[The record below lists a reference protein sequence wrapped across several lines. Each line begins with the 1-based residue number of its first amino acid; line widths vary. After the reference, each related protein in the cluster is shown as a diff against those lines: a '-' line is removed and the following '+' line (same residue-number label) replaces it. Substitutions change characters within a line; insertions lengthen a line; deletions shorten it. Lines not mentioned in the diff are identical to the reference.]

1 MLQRIGKL
9 QIDILRNPLFYLVLC
24 SFVIFSF
31 DYTGEVR
38 TASENYSRFCAS
50 CHGDQT
56 EDFRQRQWLYGNSTN
71 EIFEAIKSGYPDD
84 GMPGYA
90 EALSDQEITELAS
103 FLLSESK
110 KDKIVKQNEYLES
123 SAVVRS
129 EDLSFRIETVV
140 DDLGIPWGIAFLPN
154 GDMLIGEIS
163 GRLSRYR
170 DGEALQEI
178 KNAPKVVHRGQG
190 GLMDIEIHP
199 NFDQNQFI
207 YLSYS
212 KAEGN
217 SGRNA
222 TTVVERSRLVD
233 DALVDREVI
242 FEALPYSTKR
252 HHFGS
257 RLEFDQEGYLFVS
270 VGDRGSRDENPQA
283 LDNHCGKIHR
293 IHDDGSIP
301 DDNPF
306 VNTPG
311 AMKSIYSYGHRNPQG
326 LVIDPATGTIWSN
339 EHGPRGGDEVNIVE
353 KGNNYGWPVISY
365 GINYSGTKFTDITH
379 KEGME
384 QPEHYWDPSI
394 GVCGMAIVNS
404 WRYPQWRGDLFNGSL
419 RFEYLARI
427 KMDGQKIVGE
437 EKLLED
443 IGRLRDVK
451 MGRDGYLYVTVED
464 PGRVLRIVPVE

>member
-1 MLQRIGKL
+1 MQGIVKQQFELLKS
-9 QIDILRNPLFYLVLC
+9 PLFYLIIIS
-24 SFVIFSF
+24 SFLAFSF
-31 DYTGEVR
+31 DYNEGEIN
-38 TASENYSRFCAS
+38 TSENYSKLCAN

-56 EDFRQRQWLYGNSTN
+56 EDFRQRQWVYGNSTN
-71 EIFEAIKSGYPDD
+71 QIFETIKFGYPDE
-84 GMPGYA
+84 GMPGYSDV
-90 EALSDQEITELAS
+90 LSDQEITQLAA
-103 FLLSESK
+103 FLLEESK
-110 KDKIVKQNEYLES
+110 KDKIVKKNAYLES
-123 SAVVRS
+123 SAIIKS
-129 EDLSFRIETVV
+129 EDLSFRVETVV
-140 DDLGIPWGIAFLPN
+140 DDLDIPWGLAFLPN
-154 GDMLIGEIS
+154 GDMLITEIT

-170 DGEALQEI
+170 DGESLQEI
-178 KNAPKVVHRGQG
+178 KNVPAVVDRGQG
-190 GLMDIEIHP
+190 GLLDIEVHP

-207 YLSYS
+207 YMSYS
-212 KAEGN
+212 KAE
-217 SGRNA
+217 SKSSRKA

-233 DALVDREVI
+233 DALVDREII
-242 FEALPYSTKR
+242 FEALPYETTR
-252 HHFGS
+252 HHYGS
-257 RLEFDQEGYLFVS
+257 RLEFDKDGYLFFS
-270 VGDRGSRDENPQA
+270 VGDRGRRDKNPQA

-301 DDNPF
+301 EDNPF

-311 AMKSIYSYGHRNPQG
+311 ALKSIYSYGHRNPQG
-326 LVIDPATGTIWSN
+326 VVIDPATGTIWSN

-353 KGNNYGWPVISY
+353 KGKNYGWPVISY

-394 GVCGMAIVNS
+394 GVCGMAIGSS

-419 RFEYLARI
+419 RFEYLARL
-427 KMDGQKIVGE
+427 KMNGPKIVGE

-451 MGRDGYLYVTVED
+451 VGRDGYIYVTVED